1 MRDGNQLERM
11 YAVSFK
17 VLSGDQLEDEK
28 DEDEKKISRRFEGGQ
43 MLLPCFLVHSHLSRV
58 GRFDGSWKTSLL
70 SRHWR

>member
-17 VLSGDQLEDEK
+17 VPSEDQLEDEK

-43 MLLPCFLVHSHLSRV
+43 MLLHVAQSSTYTGLAIGKL
-58 GRFDGSWKTSLL
+58 GGNSLT
-70 SRHWR
+70 